1 MTPEKAIE
9 RAIHALQTGQPN
21 LATTYMRR
29 ADQLLV
35 EIREERERQMRESM
49 TFQEVFEELCGSVNE
64 AMQDMVDVATSV
76 WIELRKAMGYAS

>member
-49 TFQEVFEELCGSVNE
+49 TFLEVFEKALGEVAEVVQSVADELVRGFSDFRSNLGLV
-64 AMQDMVDVATSV
+64 S
-76 WIELRKAMGYAS
+76 